1 MKTKKPLPLLT
12 ILVYLF
18 VIVGTLVIAFPLY
31 ITFVTAFKTLDESAR
46 SFFSLPSGLYLGNF
60 AAVVSD
66 EYFRNYIANSI
77 GVTAGAVGIIAVFI
91 PMVSYAISR
100 NMQRSRYYRFLYIY
114 FILGVFVPF
123 QVFMVPLTQMMT
135 KFGLLSQVG
144 LVLCYVA
151 FGLCEGVFLYVGYL
165 KSIPLEIEE
174 AATID
179 GCNTVQTFFK
189 IVYPISKPMTATVI
203 ILDTLWVWNDF
214 LLPVLMLNR
223 SPKNWTLPLYQYN
236 FKSAHMFRYNLA
248 FAAFLFSIVPMI
260 LLYAFLQRYIIEG
273 LTAGAVKT

>member
-1 MKTKKPLPLLT
+1 VKKTKRRSPLAVLA
-12 ILVYLF
+12 YLF
-18 VIVGTLVIAFPLY
+18 VIAGSLIIAFPLY
-31 ITFVTAFKTLDESAR
+31 ITFVTAFKTLDESAV
-46 SFFSLPSGLYLGNF
+46 SFFTLPTRLYLGNF
-60 AAVVSD
+60 AEVVSD
-66 EYFRNYIANSI
+66 EYFWNYIINSI
-77 GVTAGAVGIIAVFI
+77 GVTVGAVGIIAVFI

-100 NMQRSRYYRFLYIY
+100 NMQQKRYYRFLYIY

-135 KFGLLSQVG
+135 KFHMLNQVG

-165 KSIPLEIEE
+165 KSVPLEIEE
-174 AATID
+174 ASAID
-179 GCNTVQTFFK
+179 GCSTVQTFFR
-189 IVYPISKPMTATVI
+189 IIYPISKPMTATVV

-248 FAAFLFSIVPMI
+248 FAAFLFSIIPMI
-260 LLYAFLQRYIIEG
+260 VLYAFLQRYIIEG

>member
-18 VIVGTLVIAFPLY
+18 VIAGTLVIAFPLY

-100 NMQRSRYYRFLYIY
+100 NMQRSRYYRF
-114 FILGVFVPF
+114 P
-123 QVFMVPLTQMMT
+123 
-135 KFGLLSQVG
+135 S
-144 LVLCYVA
+144 
-151 FGLCEGVFLYVGYL
+151 
-165 KSIPLEIEE
+165 
-174 AATID
+174 
-179 GCNTVQTFFK
+179 GCNPGDADDGRG
-189 IVYPISKPMTATVI
+189 YP
-203 ILDTLWVWNDF
+203 F
-214 LLPVLMLNR
+214 L
-223 SPKNWTLPLYQYN
+223 K
-236 FKSAHMFRYNLA
+236 
-248 FAAFLFSIVPMI
+248 
-260 LLYAFLQRYIIEG
+260 
-273 LTAGAVKT
+273 

>member
-1 MKTKKPLPLLT
+1 MKKTKRISPLTVLS
-12 ILVYLF
+12 YLF
-18 VIVGTLVIAFPLY
+18 AILGSLVVASPLY

-46 SFFSLPSGLYLGNF
+46 SFFTLPSGFYLGNL
-60 AAVVSD
+60 AEVVSD
-66 EYFRNYIANSI
+66 EYFWNYIVNSI
-77 GVTAGAVGIIAVFI
+77 GVTVGAVGIIAVLI

-100 NMQRSRYYRFLYIY
+100 NMQRKRYYKFLYIY

-135 KFGLLSQVG
+135 KFGMLNQVG
-144 LVLCYVA
+144 LVLCYLA

-165 KSIPLEIEE
+165 KSVPLEIEE
-174 AATID
+174 ASAID
-179 GCNTVQTFFK
+179 GCSTVQTFFR
-189 IVYPISKPMTATVI
+189 IIYPISKPMTATVV

-223 SPKNWTLPLYQYN
+223 SPRNWTLPLYQYN

-248 FAAFLFSIVPMI
+248 FAAFLFSIIPMI
-260 LLYAFLQRYIIEG
+260 ILYAFLQRYIIEG
-273 LTAGAVKT
+273 LTAGAVKS